1 MNPWETF
8 IKNIDGTIKCKKLYV
23 LMVDGDKKICDG
35 CDEYK
40 SNVASIVSVSGNVS
54 CICQNCILDI
64 ARVWDRPRKVILEKI
79 KL

>member
-1 MNPWETF
+1 MNPWEES
-8 IKNIDGTIKCKKLYV
+8 IKNEDGTIRCKKVYV
-23 LMVDGDKKICDG
+23 LMVDGDKKLCDG

-40 SNVASIVSVSGNVS
+40 SNIASIVSVSGNVS

-64 ARVWDRPRKVILEKI
+64 ARVWDGPKKVILEKI